1 MGLTSL
7 FTDIS
12 NEIIYPLLPLFLLS
26 GIGAGALALY

>member
-12 NEIIYPLLPLFLLS
+12 SEMIYPLLPLLLLS
-26 GIGAGALALY
+26 GIGAGALSL